1 LIAETEQTIQA
12 DRSRLQQLLENL
24 MRNSVEHG
32 DKTVTV
38 VIGDLNN
45 GFYVADDGPGIPEP
59 ERDEVFEAGY
69 STATEGTGFGL
80 NIVQKVVDAH
90 GWDVQI
96 AESESSGARFEFRE
110 VTTLGG
116 DK

>member
-1 LIAETEQTIQA
+1 
-12 DRSRLQQLLENL
+12 

-32 DKTVTV
+32 DKAVTV
-38 VIGDLNN
+38 VVGNLND
-45 GFYVADDGPGIPEP
+45 GFYVADDGPGIPETV
-59 ERDEVFEAGY
+59 RNEVFEAGY

-96 AESESSGARFEFRE
+96 AKSESSGARFEFRE
-110 VTTLGG
+110 VTTPDS